1 MTTRIEI
8 GSISV
13 DQGLH
18 AFINTEVLPGTDVS
32 AATFWSG
39 LAGLVETFGPKIREA
54 LEARDQLQ
62 DRIDA
67 FFGEN
72 PGADA
77 DSQVGFLREIG
88 YIERE
93 PNDFTV
99 STDSLDDEIGRV
111 AGPQLVV
118 PVNNAR
124 YALNAANARWGSL
137 YDAFY
142 GTDALSQS
150 APLTPGKAYN
160 ELRGRAVVQRV
171 RLFLDETTPLL
182 FGSHVDVTGYYV
194 RHGELHAKL
203 ECGRTTGLRSPTQFA
218 GFAGEAGEPT
228 VVLLRNHGLH
238 IELRFDRASAV
249 GKTDKAGVA
258 DVILESALTTIM
270 DCEDSVSAVD
280 AEDKVRV
287 YRNWLGLMRG
297 ELTAEVPRGDKV
309 VTRRLASDR
318 TYIGTDGAPFTL
330 PGRSLLLARTV
341 GHHMTTDAVLDAGL
355 DEAPEGVIDAAVLA
369 LIGLHDLRSERTTRN
384 SRAGSIY
391 IVRPKMHGSHE
402 VALSDGVFAAI
413 EDMLSLP
420 RNTIKM
426 GVMDEE
432 RRTSVNLA
440 ACLHAARERV
450 VFINTGFLDR
460 TGDEIHSCMKAGP
473 VVRKGD
479 MKATAWIKAY
489 EKRNVAIG
497 IRSGLTV
504 GPDGHGQIGKGMWA
518 MPDRMEDMLEQKG
531 AQLRAG
537 ACTAWVPSPTAA
549 TLHALHYHEV
559 DVAAAQRELRHEPA
573 APLSELLTLP
583 LAGGR
588 SWSEMEIAHELDTNL
603 QSILGYV
610 VRWVDLG
617 VGCSKVPDMNNV
629 GLMED
634 RATLR
639 ISAQHV
645 ANWLMHGVVSQDQV
659 ENAFT
664 RMARIVDQQNEGEPG
679 YRPLVANTEGPAFM
693 AAKDLVFRGA
703 EQPNGYTEA
712 ILHRRRREAK
722 RRDTMEATQDVTV
735 GFAAG

>member
-32 AATFWSG
+32 AAEFWSG

-54 LEARDQLQ
+54 LDARDQLQ
-62 DRIDA
+62 DKIDA
-67 FFGEN
+67 FLGEN
-72 PGADA
+72 PNAEA
-77 DSQVGFLREIG
+77 DSQIGFLREIG

-182 FGSHVDVTGYYV
+182 FGSHVDVTSYYV

-228 VVLLRNHGLH
+228 AVLLRNHGLH
-238 IELRFDRASAV
+238 IELRFDRTSAV

-280 AEDKVRV
+280 AEDKVHV

-297 ELTAEVPRGDKV
+297 ELTADVPRGDKV
-309 VTRRLASDR
+309 VTRRLAADR

-341 GHHMTTDAVLDAGL
+341 GHHMTTDAVLDSGL

-369 LIGLHDLRSERTTRN
+369 LIGLHDLRSERATRN

-391 IVRPKMHGSHE
+391 IVRPKMHGSQE

-460 TGDEIHSCMKAGP
+460 TGDEIHTCMKAGP

-479 MKATAWIKAY
+479 MKTTAWIKAY
-489 EKRNVAIG
+489 EQRNVAIG
-497 IRSGLTV
+497 IKSGLTV

-559 DVAAAQRELRHEPA
+559 DVAAAQRELRHAPA

-645 ANWLMHGVVSQDQV
+645 ANWLMHGVVSQEQV
-659 ENAFT
+659 DSAFT

-679 YRPLVANTEGPAFM
+679 YRPLTANAEGPAFM

-722 RRDTMEATQDVTV
+722 RRDALEATSREDV